1 LEVIVLVEE
10 VSLFRYG
17 DVGGLANGIARR
29 TEAPNQRTGDLEI
42 AFVTS
47 ESNINPTRESY
58 TATSITTAA
67 VTVTVAVRRKSST
80 YTRVALIDGGAR
92 GARQER
98 VHDVDAHP
106 VVHGAGSNDRVVG
119 E

>member
-1 LEVIVLVEE
+1 MEVIVLVEE

-17 DVGGLANGIARR
+17 EVGVLANGIARR

-67 VTVTVAVRRKSST
+67 VAVRRKSIT